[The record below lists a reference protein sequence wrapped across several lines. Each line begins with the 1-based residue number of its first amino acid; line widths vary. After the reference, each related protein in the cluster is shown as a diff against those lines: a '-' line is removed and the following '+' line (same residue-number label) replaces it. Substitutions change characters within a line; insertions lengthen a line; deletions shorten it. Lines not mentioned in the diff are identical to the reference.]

1 MVLKG
6 KVMNKQNRWRW
17 FIFLSGLVVQA
28 FGINLNTKTGFGVS
42 PIAGIAYTV
51 TGVTGIS
58 FGITTFV
65 MYLIFIFL
73 QFVILGRNFKP
84 VQLLQ
89 IVVALISSYFVNL
102 FNIVVPDLISMPS
115 RVIGLVLAIVITAMG
130 IIMTVPMKLI
140 PNPADALTNAMATK
154 MKGNLGLAKNIFDF
168 SCMSVSVVIALLSV
182 HHLIGIGIGTIMSM
196 LFTGRA
202 VALLEPVRRKLVQVA
217 GTRN

>member
-1 MVLKG
+1 
-6 KVMNKQNRWRW
+6 MNKNNQWRW
-17 FIFLSGLVVQA
+17 AIFLTGLVVQA

-73 QFVILGRNFKP
+73 QFVILGRNFRP

-89 IVVALISSYFVNL
+89 IAVALISSYFVNL
-102 FNIVVPDLISMPS
+102 FNIVVPDLIGMPA
-115 RVIGLVLAIVITAMG
+115 RITGLVLAILITAMG
-130 IIMTVPMKLI
+130 IIMTVPMNLI

-154 MKGNLGLAKNIFDF
+154 MRGNLGLAKNVFDL
-168 SCMSVSVVIALLSV
+168 SCMTVSVVIALLSV
-182 HHLIGIGIGTIMSM
+182 HHLIGIGIGTIISM

-202 VALLEPVRRKLVQVA
+202 VALLEPLRRKLVRLA
-217 GTRN
+217 GTEN